1 MGVRVPPSAR
11 KLIKIL
17 LKITKKKISK
27 TESSIDLILENKDYI
42 NIFENKLK
50 DLKKRVNLKGFR
62 PGMVPI
68 QLIKKMYGK
77 SVLVEE
83 INKII
88 SEKINS
94 FIKDEK
100 IKIIGE
106 PIAKESD
113 IDKIDI
119 NNLKNIFF
127 KFHVGHLSD
136 FEVGSFSKKN
146 KYLLH
151 KIKVENKVINETIEN
166 LKVQYAD
173 INNIKVVTDKS
184 NIYSEIRYSEK
195 EHKGLLDMTIL
206 DKSES
211 KKIIGKK
218 LKDTVIINLK
228 KLAKNKEETISQIL
242 GSSTKID
249 EIPTKVSLKIDNII
263 ERTPAVLNTSFFDKI
278 FGPGKVK
285 NKKEFNSEIKKS
297 IEFNYMRESE
307 FYLNK
312 TIENELISKN
322 EIHMPSEY
330 VKEWVK
336 KNNDEETSNKIINE
350 QFDDYCNQIKWSYI
364 VDDIVNENK
373 LSVENNEI
381 QEVAKNQIE
390 QQLISSGMQNV
401 GKDVNKFV
409 ENYLKHN
416 NGENYLKILNQI
428 KSNKVFNLIKE
439 KSTITNKSITFN
451 KFKSLASK
459 I

>member
-136 FEVGSFSKKN
+136 FKAVSYTHLTLPTMFEV
-146 KYLLH
+146 
-151 KIKVENKVINETIEN
+151 
-166 LKVQYAD
+166 
-173 INNIKVVTDKS
+173 
-184 NIYSEIRYSEK
+184 
-195 EHKGLLDMTIL
+195 
-206 DKSES
+206 
-211 KKIIGKK
+211 
-218 LKDTVIINLK
+218 
-228 KLAKNKEETISQIL
+228 
-242 GSSTKID
+242 
-249 EIPTKVSLKIDNII
+249 
-263 ERTPAVLNTSFFDKI
+263 
-278 FGPGKVK
+278 
-285 NKKEFNSEIKKS
+285 
-297 IEFNYMRESE
+297 
-307 FYLNK
+307 
-312 TIENELISKN
+312 
-322 EIHMPSEY
+322 
-330 VKEWVK
+330 
-336 KNNDEETSNKIINE
+336 
-350 QFDDYCNQIKWSYI
+350 
-364 VDDIVNENK
+364 
-373 LSVENNEI
+373 
-381 QEVAKNQIE
+381 
-390 QQLISSGMQNV
+390 
-401 GKDVNKFV
+401 
-409 ENYLKHN
+409 
-416 NGENYLKILNQI
+416 
-428 KSNKVFNLIKE
+428 
-439 KSTITNKSITFN
+439 
-451 KFKSLASK
+451 
-459 I
+459 